1 MTSHR
6 DRLRETA
13 RVIAEYRRLD
23 APARAALKQERKD
36 RMPSGPTKLKTVGI
50 APKTITAAAL
60 PLVAGVVLLL
70 VDKLVPGAAIDDT
83 LWWTLLASSPALG
96 LGTYGAPAAPALPA
110 HARESRV
117 RSQAGQGL
125 IELVVVVLVILI
137 LVFVLLRVA

>member
-50 APKTITAAAL
+50 APKTITATAL

-70 VDKLVPGAAIDDT
+70 LDKLAGAAIDDT